1 VGRSDAPRPSLETAN
16 GNDLGELMMQAKA
29 ERSNPLWRS
38 LAVLLTMA
46 LLLAVVTG
54 SASAGSA
61 GNGTGGD
68 GTKGSATG
76 GHKKCKKKPT
86 KGDKAQANK
95 KGKCKKRK
103 PNPGKGAPQPT
114 PPVTPPAT
122 PPAPPVTP
130 PAPPVTPPET
140 PPTTTTLAIDT
151 ASVDFGSAQHGS
163 ICGPEPDPDCPT
175 HAFTITNVG
184 AATSGVPTASITEL
198 HNPQIGGSA
207 GFTIVANTCTAAL
220 APGTSCSI
228 KVRFAPSSNAG
239 DEMYSSRLDVTAS
252 PGSTV
257 SSALSGM
264 AE

>member
-1 VGRSDAPRPSLETAN
+1 
-16 GNDLGELMMQAKA
+16 MMQAKVKP
-29 ERSNPLWRS
+29 SNPLRRS

-46 LLLAVVTG
+46 LLLAVLTS

-68 GTKGSATG
+68 GNKGSGTG
-76 GHKKCKKKPT
+76 GHKKCKKKPSN
-86 KGDKAQANK
+86 GGKALANK
-95 KGKCKKRK
+95 KGKCKKK
-103 PNPGKGAPQPT
+103 NLNPGKET
-114 PPVTPPAT
+114 PTPPAT
-122 PPAPPVTP
+122 PPAATPAPPVAPPAPPVTP
-130 PAPPVTPPET
+130 PVT

-175 HAFTITNVG
+175 HAFTITNIG

-207 GFTIVANTCTAAL
+207 GFTITANTCTVAL
-220 APGTSCSI
+220 APGASCSI
-228 KVRFAPSSNAG
+228 TVRFAPSSNAG

-264 AE
+264 AQ